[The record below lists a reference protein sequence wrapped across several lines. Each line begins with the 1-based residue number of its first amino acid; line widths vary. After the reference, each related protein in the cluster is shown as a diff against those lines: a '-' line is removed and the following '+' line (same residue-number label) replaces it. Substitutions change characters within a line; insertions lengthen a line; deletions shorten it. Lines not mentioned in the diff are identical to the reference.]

1 MIYGITD
8 MFHGSDPPTI
18 KTSGT
23 SEGFHQGQTLLPSAR
38 FAGRRLAA
46 ICGIIFRMGFPIST
60 SYGNVYPRVMEA

>member
-8 MFHGSDPPTI
+8 MFHGSAPPTI

-23 SEGFHQGQTLLPSAR
+23 PEGFHQGQSLLPSAR
-38 FAGRRLAA
+38 LAGRRLA
-46 ICGIIFRMGFPIST
+46 ICEIIFRMGFPIST